1 MSRDEAQSYVHAN
14 AETWIRHACAHT
26 HTTHAY
32 TWMTCH
38 ELTSYVHANTY
49 TCRRRGYT
57 LMTCHE
63 PTEHVH
69 ATTDMTHT
77 HTYDMYACHHIYMQ
91 FMASAHRIRAY
102 HQTQTH
108 THTHTRHVHYFI
120 RACQHVCMCTHTH
133 NSCIYVDDMPR
144 AHFIRACQHIYMP

>member
-1 MSRDEAQSYVHAN
+1 MPRGHGTCACHHRHDTHTHMTCMHATIYTCSLWLVPIEYVHA
-14 AETWIRHACAHT
+14 TRHRRTHTHTTRPLLHTCMPTCMHVHT

-63 PTEHVH
+63 ATEHVH

-77 HTYDMYACHHIYMQ
+77 HMT
-91 FMASAHRIRAY
+91 
-102 HQTQTH
+102 
-108 THTHTRHVHYFI
+108 
-120 RACQHVCMCTHTH
+120 CMHAT
-133 NSCIYVDDMPR
+133 I
-144 AHFIRACQHIYMP
+144 

>member
-1 MSRDEAQSYVHAN
+1 MLVTCHETKSNRTCMRMQRHGSDMHVH
-14 AETWIRHACAHT
+14 THT

-63 PTEHVH
+63 ATEHVH

-77 HTYDMYACHHIYMQ
+77 HTHMTCMHATIYTCSLWLVPIEYVH
-91 FMASAHRIRAY
+91 ATRHRR
-102 HQTQTH
+102 
-108 THTHTRHVHYFI
+108 THTHTRHAHYFI
-120 RACQHVCMCTHTH
+120 RACQHVCMCTHTQLMH
-133 NSCIYVDDMPR
+133 
-144 AHFIRACQHIYMP
+144 IRG